1 MGIQILLNIQTMK
14 TIIILTALGL
24 CGSLTNACWS
34 QESGNCCYGRM
45 GSGLRI
51 ADGDDT
57 IETFAYEIC
66 NRDGVDG
73 LSWTEVEQCEEL
85 YCDDLP
91 EITCP
96 KKEDF
101 EFFDMDGDGIL
112 TWSEWKSIHA

>member
-1 MGIQILLNIQTMK
+1 MLAG
-14 TIIILTALGL
+14 AERVEAAS
-24 CGSLTNACWS
+24 GSA
-34 QESGNCCYGRM
+34 GGKAPAA
-45 GSGLRI
+45 GGGLRI

-66 NRDGVDG
+66 NTDGVDG

-96 KKEDF
+96 TKDDF

-112 TWSEWKSIHA
+112 TWSEWKSVHASNHPDDNTL